1 MIKIIEGQP
10 IGTYGLIAVKELP
23 PIVHKNYKERQIEVI
38 CPLCNKSFQTDLR
51 RLTKKDTDKKK
62 AVRMCPECSAKY
74 IAELNKIRGEQHI
87 DDLSGKKFGK
97 LTALYPLKERKR
109 RSIVWHCKCDC
120 GGTKNVIQVDLKRGH
135 TTHCDNCGCNG
146 GCNVFGEGKDLTG
159 LTFGKLTP
167 LYPTEKRKHGSI
179 VWYCFC
185 ECGNYCYK
193 SCDDL
198 TKGHAQSCGCLVSKG
213 ESLLQKLF
221 IQLKIHYQVQKIF
234 DDCINPKTN
243 AKLKFDFY
251 LPDYNCCIEYDGI
264 QHFEYKDSGWDT
276 EEDFQERLFRDKI
289 KNQYCKQHNISLIRI
304 PYWDYD
310 KINEEYIINIMNSI

>member
-1 MIKIIEGQP
+1 MIEIIEGQP

-23 PIVHKNYKERQIEVI
+23 PIVHKNYKERRIEVI

-51 RLTKKDTDKKK
+51 RLTKKDTNKRK

-74 IAELNKIRGEQHI
+74 IAELSKIRGEQQI

-120 GGTKNVIQVDLKRGH
+120 GGTKNVIQADLKRGH

-146 GCNVFGEGKDLTG
+146 FGKGRNLTG
-159 LTFGKLTP
+159 LKFGKLTP
-167 LYPTEKRKHGSI
+167 LYPTKRRRHNSI
-179 VWYCFC
+179 VWYCYC
-185 ECGNYCYK
+185 DCGNYCYK

-213 ESLLQKLF
+213 ESLLQNLF
-221 IQLKIHYQVQKIF
+221 IQLKIQYQTQKIF
-234 DDCINPKTN
+234 DDCINPKSK

-251 LPDYNCCIEYDGI
+251 LPEYNCCVEYDGI

-310 KINEEYIINIMNSI
+310 KINEEYIMNIINSI